1 MNRRSIVGKNG
12 IGSMLAACMGPPKQL
27 APTESEKRQALE
39 VQVRALKARVTQL
52 EADLSQARASAR
64 ALARATHRKR
74 RSNSARIDAQDNRPV
89 QAAES
94 TL

>member
-39 VQVRALKARVTQL
+39 VQVRTLKGRVAQL
-52 EADLSQARASAR
+52 EAELSQAGASAR
-64 ALARATHRKR
+64 ALARATASKR
-74 RSNSARIDAQDNRPV
+74 RANGARIDAQDNRSARTVEP
-89 QAAES
+89 

>member
-1 MNRRSIVGKNG
+1 MSRRSIVGKNG

-39 VQVRALKARVTQL
+39 VQVRALKAQVAQL
-52 EADLSQARASAR
+52 EAELSQARASAR
-64 ALARATHRKR
+64 ALARATHSRR
-74 RSNSARIDAQDNRPV
+74 RSNSARIDAQDNR
-89 QAAES
+89 ATRISES

>member
-27 APTESEKRQALE
+27 APTESEQRQALE
-39 VQVRALKARVTQL
+39 VQVRALKARVARL
-52 EADLSQARASAR
+52 EAELSQARASAR
-64 ALARATHRKR
+64 ALARATHSR
-74 RSNSARIDAQDNRPV
+74 RGSNSARIDAQATRPV
-89 QAAES
+89 QAPES